1 MHLVCAYWLEP
12 VDGIGMSVVVFATE
26 AFARAAVAYPVPPME
41 GVTLLN
47 VTVREVF
54 AHVDGAASRPGRK
67 PVSSNR

>member
-1 MHLVCAYWLEP
+1 
-12 VDGIGMSVVVFATE
+12 MSVVVFATE

-54 AHVDGAASRPGRK
+54 AHVDGAA
-67 PVSSNR
+67 